1 MNVYVSW
8 GKNVSF
14 LENFANL
21 LNKWS
26 SGRSAILVG
35 VIILLSDVLIFQN
48 KLLTRMRIKEES
60 SKFLQ
65 IKHYLQSNIIVVN
78 KKSSNQEYVS
88 QKTQQ
93 RLSSMMTHRFLFSSS
108 KHCTFYFRVMWFLKK
123 SWLAHKIGSTLF
135 LYRSIIF
142 ISMYRLEKTCYAY

>member
-1 MNVYVSW
+1 MNLYVSW

-65 IKHYLQSNIIVVN
+65 IKHYLQNNIIVVN
-78 KKSSNQEYVS
+78 KKSSNQEHVS

-93 RLSSMMTHRFLFSSS
+93 RLSSMMTLAFSFP
-108 KHCTFYFRVMWFLKK
+108 HPNTTFYFRVMWFLKK